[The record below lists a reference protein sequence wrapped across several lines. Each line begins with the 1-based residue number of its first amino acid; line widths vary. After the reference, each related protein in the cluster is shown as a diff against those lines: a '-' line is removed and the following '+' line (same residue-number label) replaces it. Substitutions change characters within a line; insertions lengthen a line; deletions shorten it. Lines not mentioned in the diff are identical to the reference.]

1 MPLQQEQRRRS
12 GGAPCVLA
20 LVAFAMAFVL
30 PAHAQQSTPDP
41 GFTAFAGARLSYDTN
56 FFRIDNS
63 LEGTVGLDT
72 RGLADTMFTAYA
84 GVDGRW
90 RVGGRQQLVVT
101 GEINQN
107 VQDVYSEADY
117 TGGNLLASLEWVAGN
132 ATYGDLTFTNLV
144 DRVDFQNQDVPII
157 KFRTRNRLSGAVNRR
172 LSTHWTIGAG
182 AGYTETSFD
191 AGVIRDVERQDAF
204 LRLVYQSRRGN
215 ELRFVADAEEREGS
229 GINNLGFTG
238 FAVGPEIDWKLSTDL
253 QLEGALK
260 YQERNPEDPNLVPFD
275 GPTGH
280 FGVRWSPSDKVY
292 LNASVLREISSL
304 GDQLSNF
311 AIINRQ
317 VLSMEWLVS
326 RRLSYYIR
334 GQHEQRDFEL
344 EPTLLPLPGIV
355 PREDEIIT
363 ARIGSRWD
371 PRRRLHFEVSAELGD
386 RSSNRQFRDFR
397 YETYVIEFQY
407 NFL

>member
-1 MPLQQEQRRRS
+1 V
-12 GGAPCVLA
+12 AIAVAALA
-20 LVAFAMAFVL
+20 TAV
-30 PAHAQQSTPDP
+30 PAHAQHGDADP
-41 GFTAFAGARLSYDTN
+41 GFSAFAGARLTYDTN
-56 FFRIDNS
+56 LFRIDNS
-63 LEGTVGLDT
+63 LEGTVGVDS

-107 VQDVYSEADY
+107 VQDVYSQADY
-117 TGGNLLASLEWVAGN
+117 TGGNLLASLEWVAGD
-132 ATYGDLTFTNLV
+132 ATFGDLTFTNLV
-144 DRVDFQNQDVPII
+144 DRVNFENQDVPII
-157 KFRTRNRLSGAVNRR
+157 KFRTRNRLSGAINRR
-172 LSTHWTIGAG
+172 LSTSWTIGAG

-191 AGVIRDVERQDAF
+191 AGVTRDVERQDAF
-204 LRLVYQSRRGN
+204 VRLAYQSRRGN
-215 ELRFVADAEEREGS
+215 ELRFVADAEEREGT
-229 GINNLGFTG
+229 GINNLGFSG
-238 FAVGPEIDWKLSTDL
+238 FALGPEITWKLTTDL
-253 QLEGALK
+253 HLEGALK
-260 YQERNPEDPNLVPFD
+260 YQERNPDDPDLIPFD
-275 GPTGH
+275 GPTGY

-292 LNASVLREISSL
+292 LNANVQREISSL

-317 VLSMEWLVS
+317 VLSMEWLIS

-334 GQHEQRDFEL
+334 GEHEQRDFEL
-344 EPTLLPLPGIV
+344 EPTLLPIPGIT
-355 PREDEIIT
+355 PREDEIIS
-363 ARIGSRWD
+363 ARIGGRWN
-371 PRRRLHFEVSAELGD
+371 PRRRLNFEASAELGD

>member
-1 MPLQQEQRRRS
+1 MACALA
-12 GGAPCVLA
+12 GAA
-20 LVAFAMAFVL
+20 S
-30 PAHAQQSTPDP
+30 PAHAQSTQDT
-41 GFTAFAGARLSYDTN
+41 GLSAFAGARLTYDTN

-63 LEGTVGLDT
+63 LEGTAGVDPA
-72 RGLADTMFTAYA
+72 GLADTMFTAYA

-90 RVGGRQQLVVT
+90 RVWGRQQVVVT

-107 VQDVYSEADY
+107 VQDVYSAGDY
-117 TGGNLLASLEWVAGN
+117 TGGNLLAALEWVVGD

-144 DRVDFQNQDVPII
+144 DRVDFENQDVPII
-157 KFRTRNRLSGAVNRR
+157 KFRTRNRLSGALNRR
-172 LSTHWTIGAG
+172 LSTYWTIGAG
-182 AGYTETSFD
+182 AGFTDTSFD
-191 AGVIRDVERQDAF
+191 AGVVRDVQRQDAF
-204 LRLVYQSRRGN
+204 LRLVYASRRGN
-215 ELRFVADAEEREGS
+215 ELRLVTTAQEREGT
-229 GINNLGFTG
+229 GLNNLGFSG
-238 FAVGPEIDWKLSTDL
+238 FAVGPEIAWKLSTELRFD
-253 QLEGALK
+253 GSLK
-260 YQERNPEDPNLVPFD
+260 YEERNPEDPDLVAFD
-275 GPTGH
+275 GPTGY

-317 VLSMEWLVS
+317 VLLMEWLIS

-344 EPTLLPLPGIV
+344 EPILLPIPGIV
-355 PREDEIIT
+355 PREDEIIS
-363 ARIGSRWD
+363 ARIGGRWD
-371 PRRRLHFEVSAELGD
+371 PRRRLHIEVSAELGD